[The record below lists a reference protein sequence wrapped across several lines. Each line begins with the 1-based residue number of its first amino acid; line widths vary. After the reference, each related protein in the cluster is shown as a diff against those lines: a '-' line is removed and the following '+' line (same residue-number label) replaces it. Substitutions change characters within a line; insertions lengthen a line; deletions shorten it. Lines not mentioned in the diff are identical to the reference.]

1 MPATISEQVDP
12 DQLTAEQLE
21 HRGHN
26 DLARA
31 RARRESGD
39 ETRFEWEQRLAANA
53 DPETQAVFDPA
64 FCGLAGRV
72 VRAIEPHS
80 EADPYG
86 LLLTFLAAF
95 GAAVGR
101 GPHALADGAEH
112 PARLDVL
119 LVGPTAKGRKGT
131 TWQQVRRP
139 MALADPGFIDERILG
154 GFGSGEALVDA
165 AADGDDHRLFVLE
178 SEWGRLLAVG
188 RREGSTLSP
197 LIRQAWDGDRLA
209 VRSRAGKA
217 VADGA
222 HVCVLGHITA
232 DELRAKL
239 LDVDMANGFANRHL
253 FCEVRRSKLLP
264 SGGNLDDSVV
274 AELGRE
280 IRDALERARKIGI
293 MRRTAM
299 ADALWEGLYRQMADD
314 DPGGLVAALI
324 ARDAPQVLRLSVVYA
339 LLDGASRIDT
349 PHLQAAWSVWQ
360 YCRASVVSLFGER
373 TGDSMADKLLN
384 AALQAG
390 PDGLTTTDQHAVV
403 GRHASAARL
412 NVARETLI
420 ANGSAFV
427 RTINTGG
434 RPATVLVAAVH
445 GETSELSEVSTTIRP
460 LVSLSSHTSQVRNRS
475 DDGPPPLTDADA
487 PPLDADFDEADY

>member
-1 MPATISEQVDP
+1 MTLDADEIVERAQAQIGRPLLMPLKTQP
-12 DQLTAEQLE
+12 
-21 HRGHN
+21 
-26 DLARA
+26 
-31 RARRESGD
+31 
-39 ETRFEWEQRLAANA
+39 TRMADAA
-53 DPETQAVFDPA
+53 FY
-64 FCGLAGRV
+64 GLAGRV
-72 VRAIEPHS
+72 VRTIEPHT
-80 EADPYG
+80 EADPAG

-101 GPHALADGAEH
+101 GPHAVADGAEH

-139 MALADPGFIDERILG
+139 MKVADPHFIEERILG

-165 AADGDDHRLFVLE
+165 AAEGDDHRVFVLE

-188 RREGSTLSP
+188 RREGATLSP

-239 LDVDMANGFANRHL
+239 LDVDVANGFANRHL

-274 AELGRE
+274 DELGRE
-280 IRDALERARKIGI
+280 IRDALDQARKVGI
-293 MRRTAM
+293 MRRTPE
-299 ADALWEGLYRQMADD
+299 ADAKWERLYQVMADD

-324 ARDAPQVLRLSVVYA
+324 ARDAPQVLRLSVAYA
-339 LLDGASRIDT
+339 LVDGSSRIDT
-349 PHLQAAWSVWQ
+349 PHLDAAWAVWR
-360 YCRASVVSLFGER
+360 YCRASVASLFGER
-373 TGDSMADKLLN
+373 TGDVVADKLLD
-384 AALQAG
+384 AARRAG
-390 PDGLTTTDQHAVV
+390 PAGLTTDDQHQAL
-403 GRHASAARL
+403 GRHTLAGRL
-412 NVARETLI
+412 KMARELLV
-420 ANGSAFV
+420 ANGLADV
-427 RTINTGG
+427 RRVETGG
-434 RPATVLVAAVH
+434 RPAEVLIARDSEQS
-445 GETSELSEVSTTIRP
+445 ETTEESP
-460 LVSLSSHTSQVRNRS
+460 QVTPITRITRITRTPAPG
-475 DDGPPPLTDADA
+475 DKDDA
-487 PPLDADFDEADY
+487 PPLDDDSFCDGENEYVEEGDVQ